1 MRHFPNSRRQ
11 ASYFTY
17 FTKLY
22 LLSILILFFFTW
34 VAVVSPVSECI
45 DNYTEYHK
53 QQLQITW
60 GLTQSRGQAPPHL
73 INLQLELWLR
83 YIICHNCH
91 LYVTQVTTRSGGQSG
106 PLISKFMSECWFP
119 ALGSGSVFYGISS
132 WRQHVNRK
140 IKRGQ
145 IWRHDDDIEKSNRQ
159 TYRLCDHGMLVLQLL
174 SQLINAQNERKWIF

>member
-11 ASYFTY
+11 ASYFIN
-17 FTKLY
+17 FRNLY
-22 LLSILILFFFTW
+22 VLSILILFFFTW

-60 GLTQSRGQAPPHL
+60 GLTQSRGQPPPHL
-73 INLQLELWLR
+73 INLHLELWLR

-145 IWRHDDDIEKSNRQ
+145 RWRHDDDIEKCNVFLKRFGS
-159 TYRLCDHGMLVLQLL
+159 
-174 SQLINAQNERKWIF
+174 